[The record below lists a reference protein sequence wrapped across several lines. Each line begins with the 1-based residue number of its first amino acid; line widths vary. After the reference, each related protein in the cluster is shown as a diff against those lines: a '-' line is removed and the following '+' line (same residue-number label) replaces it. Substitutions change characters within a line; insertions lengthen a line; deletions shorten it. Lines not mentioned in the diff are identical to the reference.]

1 MASIFSLS
9 YKERITYG
17 RKGEILG
24 LAFVTPENM
33 IDTWKDDIGNIPS
46 RIRMLTVSMMP
57 IGTELRT
64 RGRNTFIL
72 FWHSQTQ
79 PRIKQPWDYSR
90 SYQLL
95 GEYAAIHVSKSE
107 ILRFVYNYLIHDTED
122 CRKKGKHLYKASER
136 ITGNNFDIG
145 SFEQLS
151 TEDKRKMADEIED
164 FIYEHNIYNYADLNY
179 YVKNNFDSQYREVIK
194 SYSGHF
200 DRLCK
205 GMYLRIFSQKKA

>member
-1 MASIFSLS
+1 MAEKAK
-9 YKERITYG
+9 YWTCVCY
-17 RKGEILG
+17 
-24 LAFVTPENM
+24 PENM
-33 IDTWKDDIGNIPS
+33 IDTWKEDIGNILQNPYAYCVHDADLDGAEDQ
-46 RIRMLTVSMMP
+46 RKEHVHIILA
-57 IGTELRT
+57 L
-64 RGRNTFIL
+64 RNTTTYKTALGL
-72 FWHSQTQ
+72 FQKLSA
-79 PRIKQPWDYSR
+79 PGRICCNTCEQIR
-90 SYQLL
+90 N
-95 GEYAAIHVSKSE
+95 I
-107 ILRFVYNYLIHDTED
+107 RFVYNYLIHDTED

-205 GMYLRIFSQKKA
+205 GMYLRIFSQKKL

>member
-1 MASIFSLS
+1 MAEKAK
-9 YKERITYG
+9 YWTCVCY
-17 RKGEILG
+17 
-24 LAFVTPENM
+24 PENM
-33 IDTWKDDIGNIPS
+33 IETWKDDIGNILQNPYAYCVHDGDQDGNEDQRKEHVHIILAFPNTTTYKTALGLFQKLS
-46 RIRMLTVSMMP
+46 APGRICCNTCEQ
-57 IGTELRT
+57 I
-64 RGRNTFIL
+64 RNI
-72 FWHSQTQ
+72 
-79 PRIKQPWDYSR
+79 
-90 SYQLL
+90 
-95 GEYAAIHVSKSE
+95 
-107 ILRFVYNYLIHDTED
+107 RFVYNYLIHDTED

-205 GMYLRIFSQKKA
+205 GMYLRIFSQKKV